1 MRSTSAVVAAL
12 AACVAA
18 APSLKLTVTGPSVV
32 TDVDNLTV
40 KAIVTNTGAE
50 TVKLLKDPRTVL
62 SDWRTNTFA
71 IEGAAGTPAFTGI
84 KVKYSPELALKS
96 GDESKFAVLAPGQ
109 SFELTHDLAGVYNF
123 TRSGAVLCWKRLPI
137 RRLNGQL
144 ATVAAEAQSHK
155 LKVGGSLASFKGAPK
170 HDKSGIARRAIGYT
184 SCSSTR
190 QSQIATAANS
200 ANSYVSSANSYLA
213 GISSGTTRYTT
224 WFGTFT
230 SSRFSTVKSHYS
242 LIGTDAT
249 STTYDCTCTESGTY
263 AYVYPSSP
271 GYVYLCGAFWNAPNT
286 GTDSRAGTI
295 VHEQSHFTVN
305 GGTDDHVYGQSG
317 AKSLAKSSPDQAID
331 NADNHDI
338 APKTTLDIRDHAALS
353 LRGSVP
359 FVSPLLR
366 LARGATAVTEFA
378 IRIVLL
384 VHVEF
389 TDTGLILHAVTTC
402 EPTRESTAY
411 CNILGITITRRA
423 FSPPCVRVA
432 VPSLSLTVTGPL
444 NVTDVDNLFVRTV
457 VTNTGSDSVKLLKD
471 PSSVLS
477 DWQTNSFIIKSRI
490 GTPLFTGIRIKYS
503 PELALK
509 SGDESNFVIL
519 ASGESFALAHSLA
532 GVYNFTRSGAGEYN
546 FSASN
551 ISNMIGGSLVALR
564 HKEKPSRR
572 AMLRR
577 DIGYSGCSEAQK
589 SQISTAANFANEY
602 VANATA
608 YLRSISTGTTRYTQW
623 FGTFDSTR
631 FGTVKLH
638 FENIGTDATSSTYDC
653 GCTQSATYAYVYQ
666 DRPGYVY
673 LCEAFW
679 SALDVGSDSRAG
691 TIVHEQSHF
700 VVNGGTDDHVYGS
713 ASARLLAQ
721 SNPDQAIDNA
731 DNHEYFVENDPVLI

>member
-1 MRSTSAVVAAL
+1 MRFVL
-12 AACVAA
+12 
-18 APSLKLTVTGPSVV
+18 
-32 TDVDNLTV
+32 
-40 KAIVTNTGAE
+40 TNTAAF
-50 TVKLLKDPRTVL
+50 LL
-62 SDWRTNTFA
+62 
-71 IEGAAGTPAFTGI
+71 PAF
-84 KVKYSPELALKS
+84 V
-96 GDESKFAVLAPGQ
+96 
-109 SFELTHDLAGVYNF
+109 
-123 TRSGAVLCWKRLPI
+123 
-137 RRLNGQL
+137 
-144 ATVAAEAQSHK
+144 
-155 LKVGGSLASFKGAPK
+155 
-170 HDKSGIARRAIGYT
+170 
-184 SCSSTR
+184 
-190 QSQIATAANS
+190 
-200 ANSYVSSANSYLA
+200 
-213 GISSGTTRYTT
+213 
-224 WFGTFT
+224 
-230 SSRFSTVKSHYS
+230 
-242 LIGTDAT
+242 
-249 STTYDCTCTESGTY
+249 
-263 AYVYPSSP
+263 
-271 GYVYLCGAFWNAPNT
+271 
-286 GTDSRAGTI
+286 
-295 VHEQSHFTVN
+295 
-305 GGTDDHVYGQSG
+305 
-317 AKSLAKSSPDQAID
+317 
-331 NADNHDI
+331 
-338 APKTTLDIRDHAALS
+338 
-353 LRGSVP
+353 
-359 FVSPLLR
+359 
-366 LARGATAVTEFA
+366 
-378 IRIVLL
+378 
-384 VHVEF
+384 
-389 TDTGLILHAVTTC
+389 
-402 EPTRESTAY
+402 
-411 CNILGITITRRA
+411 
-423 FSPPCVRVA
+423 VA

-444 NVTDVDNLFVRTV
+444 SVTDVDNLFVRTV
-457 VTNTGSDSVKLLKD
+457 VTNIGPDSVKLLKN

-519 ASGESFALAHSLA
+519 ASGESFALTHSLA

-551 ISNMIGGSLVALR
+551 IFQYVDENGRLAAITAETTTNKLRIGGSLVALR

-572 AMLRR
+572 AILRR

>member
-123 TRSGAVLCWKRLPI
+123 TRSGAGDYKFSAGNVFQYVDS
-137 RRLNGQL
+137 NGQL

-271 GYVYLCGAFWNAPNT
+271 AMSTSVVPSGMLPTPALTLAPEPLFTSNPT
-286 GTDSRAGTI
+286 LPSTVALMTTFTASLVPSLLQSPARIKLSTMPTTTTSRL
-295 VHEQSHFTVN
+295 
-305 GGTDDHVYGQSG
+305 
-317 AKSLAKSSPDQAID
+317 KRP
-331 NADNHDI
+331 
-338 APKTTLDIRDHAALS
+338 LDIRDHAALS

-366 LARGATAVTEFA
+366 LARVQGATAVTEFA

-384 VHVEF
+384 VHLKCHR
-389 TDTGLILHAVTTC
+389 DTGLILHAVTTC
-402 EPTRESTAY
+402 EPTRESTA
-411 CNILGITITRRA
+411 
-423 FSPPCVRVA
+423 
-432 VPSLSLTVTGPL
+432 
-444 NVTDVDNLFVRTV
+444 TV

-519 ASGESFALAHSLA
+519 APGESFALAHSLA

-551 ISNMIGGSLVALR
+551 ILQYVDENGRLAAITAETTTNKLRIGGSLVALR

-700 VVNGGTDDHVYGS
+700 VVNGVLMIMFT
-713 ASARLLAQ
+713 AQLPLA
-721 SNPDQAIDNA
+721 
-731 DNHEYFVENDPVLI
+731 Y